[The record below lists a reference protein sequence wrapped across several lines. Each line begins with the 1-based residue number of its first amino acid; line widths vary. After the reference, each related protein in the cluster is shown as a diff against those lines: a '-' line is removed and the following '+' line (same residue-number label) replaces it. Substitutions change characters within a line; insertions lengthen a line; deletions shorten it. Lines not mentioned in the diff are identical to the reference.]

1 MIIPAIASAA
11 MAAKRLYNGYE
22 QDGDQ
27 PNDKR
32 MRRLPS
38 FSTYGS
44 RLLSFFLSFFLP
56 SGSFTD

>member
-1 MIIPAIASAA
+1 